1 MELLFLQFLVI
12 WPPLGYILI
21 FLGTAIEGDITL
33 FTAAFLTSAG
43 LFDPFTAIIVALAG
57 TLTGDILW
65 YEAGK
70 HVHKLPQFIAS
81 RVARW
86 SAPIDAKLI
95 SHTFHTIFLTKF
107 AFGGIHRFT
116 LLRSGALRIPLARF
130 LKIDIPSI
138 LMWFVIVGTL
148 GYFIGF
154 YASVISEFFKYGEI
168 AIVVGIILIVL
179 AQRFFFRRTLR

>member
-12 WPPLGYILI
+12 WPPLGYVLI
-21 FLGTAIEGDITL
+21 FLGTALEGDITL
-33 FTAAFLTSAG
+33 FVAAFLTSAG
-43 LFDPFTAIIVALAG
+43 LFDPLTAVIVALVG
-57 TLTGDILW
+57 TLAGDILW

-70 HVHKLPQFIAS
+70 HVHKLPHFIAT

-95 SHTFHTIFLTKF
+95 THPLHTIFLTKF
-107 AFGGIHRFT
+107 AFGGVHHVV
-116 LLRSGALRIPLARF
+116 LLRSGALRIPLSRF

-138 LMWFVIVGTL
+138 LIWFVIVGTL
-148 GYFIGF
+148 GYFLGF
-154 YASVISEFFKYGEI
+154 YAPLLSELIKYGEVVII
-168 AIVVGIILIVL
+168 AAIALIIF